1 MEWLTR
7 SAEGG
12 NPYAQYL
19 LGKLYLMG
27 KEVPQ
32 DEEQA
37 ILWLTRS
44 AEQGNEYARYLLD
57 HREEQRP
64 PDVMLA

>member
-1 MEWLTR
+1 MEWFTR
-7 SAEGG
+7 SAKQG

-27 KEVPQ
+27 KDVPR

-37 ILWLTRS
+37 VQWLTRS

-57 HREEQRP
+57 HRRNSARP
-64 PDVMLA
+64 T

>member
-1 MEWLTR
+1 MARTQKQDAAGAVVWFTR
-7 SAEGG
+7 SAEQD

-27 KEVPQ
+27 KEVPR

-37 ILWLTRS
+37 V
-44 AEQGNEYARYLLD
+44 QC
-57 HREEQRP
+57 
-64 PDVMLA
+64 